1 MSDNFQPETAAGQYL
16 AEQQAARDEQE
27 ASFAADVRHQLLQQK
42 AEQKLSTGDAALNQ
56 AVEQLKEERWNNIH
70 ERAYQQSFG
79 MTTDRPPAEPEAFDA
94 AKFSAQ
100 FGLPENYLEGVKDEK
115 TAKDALNTYY
125 SDEFG
130 DVPFEQARMQQQIA
144 AGQAELA
151 KRVDAQYDQWRSP
164 KYGHTGAP
172 LTASQLA
179 ERQRLGDAAI
189 GHAQALMES
198 GQRVP
203 HIEALLSRVR
213 YMTDA
218 EYRPSFRKQPTY
230 SNIHQRVLQSK

>member
-1 MSDNFQPETAAGQYL
+1 MSEFERETAAGQYL
-16 AEQQAARDEQE
+16 AEQQAVRDEQE
-27 ASFAADVRHQLLQQK
+27 ATYAADVRHQLLQQRT
-42 AEQKLSTGDAALNQ
+42 EQKLSTGDAALNQ

-79 MTTDRPPAEPEAFDA
+79 LTTDRPAEPAPEFDA
-94 AKFSAQ
+94 AKFAAQ
-100 FGLPENYLEGVKDEK
+100 FAIPESYLEGVKDEA
-115 TAKDALNTYY
+115 TARDALNTYY
-125 SDEFG
+125 GDEFG
-130 DVPFEQARMQQQIA
+130 DVPFEQARMQSQIA

-151 KRVDAQYDQWRSP
+151 RRVDAQYDTWRSP

-198 GQRVP
+198 GQKVP

-218 EYRPSFRKQPTY
+218 EYRPSFRKAPQY